1 MSGAEPTSTSRSL
14 AASIR
19 RRQAEGVMPVVS
31 EIKVRS
37 PKEGDLLRGRA
48 PADLAAVMATTPIA
62 GVSVVTDLIHFGGDT
77 DIIRTIRPLVPVPI
91 LRKDFTHSER
101 DLDDTV
107 ACGADAILLTVCL
120 LDDEPL
126 ARLHAAAHDRGL
138 ETLVEVHDDKDV
150 ARVVDLGLRPDVL
163 GVNNR
168 DIQIGET
175 DDGDVTLTERL
186 VPILPPGS
194 VLLSESAISGPDD
207 ARRARA
213 AGADAVLVGTSIL
226 QAPDPAEA
234 IRALTAIGWPE
245 PPA

>member
-1 MSGAEPTSTSRSL
+1 MSTAQSRSL

-19 RRQAEGVMPVVS
+19 RRQAEGVMPVIS
-31 EIKVRS
+31 EIKVFS
-37 PKEGDLLRGRA
+37 PKDGDLLRGRA
-48 PADLAAVMATTPIA
+48 PEDLAAVMATTPVA
-62 GVSVVTDLIHFGGDT
+62 GVSVVTDLITFGGDT
-77 DIIRTIRPLVPVPI
+77 DIIRTIRPLLAGPI
-91 LRKDFTHSER
+91 LRKDFIMSAR
-101 DLDDTV
+101 DLDETV
-107 ACGADAILLTVCL
+107 SCGADAVLLTVCL
-120 LDDEPL
+120 LHDEPL
-126 ARLHAAAHDRGL
+126 VLLHAGAHERGL
-138 ETLVEVHDDKDV
+138 ETLVEVHDDKDI
-150 ARVVDLGLRPDVL
+150 ARVVELGLVPDVL

-186 VPILPPGS
+186 LPTLPSGS

-234 IRALTAIGWPE
+234 IRALTGVGWPG
-245 PPA
+245 

>member
-1 MSGAEPTSTSRSL
+1 VSGAGSAPTEPRRSL
-14 AASIR
+14 AGSIR
-19 RRQAEGVMPVVS
+19 RRQAEGLLPVLS

-48 PADLAAVMATTPIA
+48 PEDLAAVMATTPIA
-62 GVSVVTDLIHFGGDT
+62 GLSVVTDLIHFGGDT

-91 LRKDFTHSER
+91 LRKDFTASER
-101 DLDDTV
+101 DLDETV
-107 ACGADAILLTVCL
+107 DCGADAILLTVCL

-126 ARLHAAAHDRGL
+126 ARLCAAASERGL

-186 VPILPPGS
+186 VPSLPPGS
-194 VLLSESAISGPDD
+194 VLLSESSIPGPAD
-207 ARRARA
+207 ARRARQ
-213 AGADAVLVGTSIL
+213 AGADAVLVGTAIL

-234 IRALTAIGWPE
+234 ILALVSVGWE
-245 PPA
+245 A

>member
-1 MSGAEPTSTSRSL
+1 VTAAEPTARSL

-19 RRQAEGVMPVVS
+19 RRQAEGVMPVLS

-37 PKEGDLLRGRA
+37 PREGDLLRGRT
-48 PADLAAVMATTPIA
+48 PEDLAAVMATLPIA

-77 DIIRTIRPLVPVPI
+77 DIIRTIRPLVPAPI

-126 ARLHAAAHDRGL
+126 TRLHDDAHDRGL
-138 ETLVEVHDDKDV
+138 
-150 ARVVDLGLRPDVL
+150 
-163 GVNNR
+163 
-168 DIQIGET
+168 Q
-175 DDGDVTLTERL
+175 
-186 VPILPPGS
+186 GS

-234 IRALTAIGWPE
+234 IRALTGIGWPQ
-245 PPA
+245 PPAVA

>member
-1 MSGAEPTSTSRSL
+1 VTTEESRSL

-19 RRQAEGVMPVVS
+19 RRQAEGHLPVIS

-48 PADLAAVMATTPIA
+48 PEDIAAVMATTPLA
-62 GVSVVTDLIHFGGDT
+62 GLSVVTDLIHWGGDT
-77 DIIRTIRPLVPVPI
+77 DIIRNVRPLMPVPI
-91 LRKDFTHSER
+91 LRKDFVRTER
-101 DLDDTV
+101 DLDETV
-107 ACGADAILLTVCL
+107 DCGADAVLLTVVL

-126 ARLHAAAHDRGL
+126 ARLHAAAHERGL

-150 ARVVDLGLRPDVL
+150 ARVMELGLRPDVL

-175 DDGDVTLTERL
+175 DDGDVGLTERL
-186 VPILPPGS
+186 APTLPAGS
-194 VLLSESAISGPDD
+194 VLLSESAIAGPDD

-226 QAPDPAEA
+226 RADDPAEA
-234 IRALTAIGWPE
+234 IRALAAVGWP
-245 PPA
+245 

>member
-1 MSGAEPTSTSRSL
+1 MSGAGSAPTEPRRSL
-14 AASIR
+14 AGSIR
-19 RRQAEGVMPVVS
+19 RRPAEGLLPVLS

-48 PADLAAVMATTPIA
+48 PEDLAAVMSTTPIA
-62 GVSVVTDLIHFGGDT
+62 GLSVVTDLIHFGGDT

-91 LRKDFTHSER
+91 LRKDFTTSER
-101 DLDDTV
+101 DLDETV
-107 ACGADAILLTVCL
+107 DCGADAILLTVCL

-126 ARLHAAAHDRGL
+126 ARLCAAARDRGL
-138 ETLVEVHDDKDV
+138 ETLVEVHDDKDI

-186 VPILPPGS
+186 VPSLPPGS
-194 VLLSESAISGPDD
+194 VLLSESAITGPDD
-207 ARRARA
+207 ARRARQ
-213 AGADAVLVGTSIL
+213 AGADAVLVGTAIL

-234 IRALTAIGWPE
+234 IRALVSVGWE
-245 PPA
+245 A

>member
-1 MSGAEPTSTSRSL
+1 VTTAETRSL

-19 RRQAEGVMPVVS
+19 RRQADGVMPVIS

-37 PKEGDLLRGRA
+37 PKEGDLLRRRA
-48 PADLAAVMATTPIA
+48 PEDLAAAMVTTPIA
-62 GVSVVTDLIHFGGDT
+62 GLSVVTDLIHFGGDT
-77 DIIRTIRPLVPVPI
+77 DIIRTIRPLVGVPI
-91 LRKDFTHSER
+91 LRKDFTRSVG
-101 DLDDTV
+101 DLDETV
-107 ACGADAILLTVCL
+107 DCGADAILLTVCL

-126 ARLHAAAHDRGL
+126 ARLHAAAHERGL
-138 ETLVEVHDDKDV
+138 ETLVEVHDDKEI

-168 DIQIGET
+168 NIQLGET

-186 VPILPPGS
+186 VPSLPPGS
-194 VLLSESAISGPDD
+194 VLLSESAITGPDD

-226 QAPDPAEA
+226 RAPDPAEA
-234 IRALTAIGWPE
+234 IRALVAVGWE
-245 PPA
+245 PDRPA